1 MPGIGRQSPVE
12 TDERNCTLKGGYN
25 ASTSIKRTTC
35 F

>member
-1 MPGIGRQSPVE
+1 MPGIGRESPVE
-12 TDERNCTLKGGYN
+12 MDERNCASRGGYN